1 MATFVFVPAAKGSAR
16 IPLGPIDEGLVMEV
30 DEHAKIE
37 EEKKKDDS
45 GKDEKRLLGAST
57 ESLEIEA
64 AVQSWRN
71 KEPSTESTHTD

>member
-1 MATFVFVPAAKGSAR
+1 M
-16 IPLGPIDEGLVMEV
+16 

-64 AVQSWRN
+64 TVQSWRN
-71 KEPSTESTHTD
+71 KEPSEESTDTY